1 MARLPRVTIL
11 QLDPRC
17 PAGPIEGW
25 LKDAGVRL
33 SQVSLWDRDVP
44 PIASIGEGLVILGGT
59 MSALSASEHP
69 WLVDL
74 ADLVADAHDIDIPIL
89 GVCLGHQ
96 VLANALGG
104 QVVVGHPDGTEEGAV
119 ALELLPAA
127 SEDPVL
133 GALSGEVVVAQS
145 HHDVV
150 VRLPEGAVELAR
162 TARPEAMPAAAT
174 VQNVTRPFQ
183 KAATSA
189 MNSAVKAKSAPSR
202 LGSPSTAPIIAP
214 SVELISQPST
224 KGTTIANQ

>member
-133 GALSGEVVVAQS
+133 GALSGEVVVAHS

-162 TARPEAMPAAAT
+162 TARYGNQA
-174 VQNVTRPFQ
+174 F
-183 KAATSA
+183 
-189 MNSAVKAKSAPSR
+189 R
-202 LGSPSTAPIIAP
+202 LGSSWGVQFHPEATP
-214 SVELISQPST
+214 ELIEDWSRRSPRRAEVVAEVTAAMDAITASGRAVTQAFAQVVR
-224 KGTTIANQ
+224 G

>member
-1 MARLPRVTIL
+1 MLLMIDNYDSFTWNLVQYFGELGEDVRTVRNDAISLDGIAALAPERIVISPGPCTPNEAGISLPAIR
-11 QLDPRC
+11 RF
-17 PAGPIEGW
+17 AG
-25 LKDAGVRL
+25 
-33 SQVSLWDRDVP
+33 S
-44 PIASIGEGLVILGGT
+44 
-59 MSALSASEHP
+59 
-69 WLVDL
+69 
-74 ADLVADAHDIDIPIL
+74 IPIL

-162 TARPEAMPAAAT
+162 TARYGNQA
-174 VQNVTRPFQ
+174 F
-183 KAATSA
+183 
-189 MNSAVKAKSAPSR
+189 R
-202 LGSPSTAPIIAP
+202 LGSSWGVQFHPEATP
-214 SVELISQPST
+214 ELIEDWSRRSVASLA
-224 KGTTIANQ
+224 I

>member
-59 MSALSASEHP
+59 MSALSA
-69 WLVDL
+69 
-74 ADLVADAHDIDIPIL
+74 A
-89 GVCLGHQ
+89 
-96 VLANALGG
+96 
-104 QVVVGHPDGTEEGAV
+104 
-119 ALELLPAA
+119 
-127 SEDPVL
+127 EDPVL

-162 TARPEAMPAAAT
+162 TARYGNQA
-174 VQNVTRPFQ
+174 F
-183 KAATSA
+183 
-189 MNSAVKAKSAPSR
+189 R
-202 LGSPSTAPIIAP
+202 LGSSWGVQFHPEATP
-214 SVELISQPST
+214 ELIEDWSRRSPRRAEVVAEVTAARDAITASGRAVAQAFAQVVR
-224 KGTTIANQ
+224 G